1 MRYLRLNSTDPTLN
15 LAIEEALFASFDETS
30 EPLFMLWQNG
40 PSIII
45 GCHQNALQEINSHEV
60 QARNLP
66 VVRRSTGGGAVY
78 HDLGNLN
85 FSFLEYRKGVRQ
97 TDFRRY
103 LEPIVR
109 GLARCG
115 VEAVIKGRN
124 DLEVQGRKISG
135 SAQRLSQG
143 RVLHHGTLL
152 VDADFEAMTRALTP
166 DPEKYLSKGIA
177 SVRARV
183 ANISSFWRKG
193 TTLDTLC
200 EMLAEEAG
208 GMPCELPVEVL
219 ARAQA
224 LQKERYGSWDW
235 NIGKSPAFT
244 SHTEKRFPFGRIQ
257 ICLAVKGGFI
267 TACRL
272 YGDFFAQRPVA
283 EIEERLTGCQS
294 TREAMEKALQDVKLA
309 VYFSGAEG
317 IGAKSGIAE
326 DELRSFFLDAL

>member
-1 MRYLRLNSTDPTLN
+1 MRYLRLKSTDPTLN
-15 LAIEEALFASFDETS
+15 LAIEEALFASLDEQS
-30 EPLFMLWQNG
+30 EPLFMLWQNA

-45 GCHQNALQEINSHEV
+45 GCHQNAMQEINSREV
-60 QARNLP
+60 EERHLP

-152 VDADFEAMTRALTP
+152 VDADFAAMARALTP

-183 ANISSFWRKG
+183 ANISYFWNKG
-193 TTLDTLC
+193 TTLEKLC
-200 EMLAEEAG
+200 SMIAEEAG
-208 GMPCELPVEVL
+208 GISCTMPEAVL
-219 ARAQA
+219 EHAYA

-235 NIGKSPAFT
+235 NIGKSPAVT
-244 SHTEKRFPFGRIQ
+244 ARIEKRFSFGRIQ
-257 ICLAVKGGFI
+257 LCLAVEGGVI

-283 EIEERLTGCQS
+283 EIEERIAGCRS
-294 TREAMEKALQDVKLA
+294 SRGALEKALQGISFAD
-309 VYFSGAEG
+309 YFSGV
-317 IGAKSGIAE
+317 KDSNAE
-326 DELRSFFLDAL
+326 DDLRTFFLDAL

>member
-1 MRYLRLNSTDPTLN
+1 MRYLRLKSTDPSFN
-15 LAIEEALFASFDETS
+15 LAVEEALFASTDEKS
-30 EPLFMLWQNG
+30 EPLFMLWQNA

-60 QARNLP
+60 EARNLP

-85 FSFLEYRKGVRQ
+85 FSFLEYRQGVRQ
-97 TDFRRY
+97 TAFKRY

-135 SAQRLSQG
+135 SAQRISQG

-183 ANISSFWRKG
+183 ANISSFWDKG
-193 TTLDTLC
+193 TTLESLC
-200 EMLAEEAG
+200 DMIAAEVE
-208 GMPCELPVEVL
+208 GMPCTLPQAVRE
-219 ARAQA
+219 QA
-224 LQKERYGSWDW
+224 LRLQAEKYGSWDW

-257 ICLAVKGGFI
+257 ICLAVDGGVI

-272 YGDFFAQRPVA
+272 YGDFFAQRPVS
-283 EIEERLTGCQS
+283 EIEARITGCQS
-294 TREAMEKALQDVKLA
+294 SHEALQKALQDVRLA
-309 VYFSGAEG
+309 DYFSGAEAG
-317 IGAKSGIAE
+317 SAE
-326 DELRSFFLDAL
+326 AELHSFFLDAL